1 MPIRTLRTSFA
12 GTLIVVSAGTSDCF
26 ARASERSRISFES
39 IGPGEQSLAHNP
51 SPSAR
56 IRGEQPKPFHPVA
69 DAEGG
74 KVLATRASSD
84 EIART
89 GVTVRIPPALRSYT
103 DGHDE
108 VVLEADDVASL
119 LRALDRAFPGIR
131 DRVVVAV
138 GTKKGGFLFHCSD
151 RRKWS
156 VEGPVMK
163 GMAVYHMILDPRD
176 GRTVYG

>member
-26 ARASERSRISFES
+26 ARASERSRISWES
-39 IGPGEQSLAHNP
+39 ISSGERAPVHNP

-56 IRGEQPKPFHPVA
+56 IRRGQPKAFHPGTDA
-69 DAEGG
+69 DGG
-74 KVLATRASSD
+74 KVVATRASSD

-103 DGHDE
+103 DGQDE

-119 LRALDRAFPGIR
+119 LRSLDRGFPGIR
-131 DRVVVAV
+131 DRVVDEAGQRRQYVNIFVNEDLLWSSLPEARLRRGDVVHILPSVA
-138 GTKKGGFLFHCSD
+138 GG
-151 RRKWS
+151 
-156 VEGPVMK
+156 
-163 GMAVYHMILDPRD
+163 
-176 GRTVYG
+176 